1 MPRTPKKRGR
11 PRKYDTPKDK
21 AKQDVVAKRARRRLR
36 KQAAHGNIRFQIY
49 VSAQTEALPTTPSQ
63 GIESYEASPLVG
75 PSEADSSLNRVE
87 SSISSTDAV
96 VTRGEQPPQSI
107 EGNGLA
113 SPYLQHLGNTSGP
126 HTVTASFSTSQEGPA
141 EILLPSS
148 PDGIPSDRTSHA
160 AEEGVIC
167 VESDCEL
174 CHISNV
180 SSPREVEYTAESLY
194 EKGGVTT
201 SPYMVFEDDM
211 GRPRNDGNT
220 RQHEEEAAEEATS
233 DLESQPEHAWEP
245 DSSSESD
252 VSDMRSEVE
261 IDDED
266 ERISVLVESDAHSA
280 KCFLERN
287 WAYTCDCEEEAEEN
301 GIEHTNNNEPQ
312 VYGRLDMVDYWRGLA
327 VPDSFGRASP
337 HAEVGES
344 DDAQLDWSSILSG
357 GDNRPK
363 LDIQMSQRSSPDV
376 QRTWDVDSI
385 ISWATC

>member
-1 MPRTPKKRGR
+1 MPRTPKTRGR
-11 PRKYDTPKDK
+11 PRKYGTPKDK
-21 AKQDVVAKRARRRLR
+21 AKHDVVAKRARRRLR
-36 KQAAHGNIRFQIY
+36 KQPTHDNIRFQIY
-49 VSAQTEALPTTPSQ
+49 VSPQTEASPRTPSQ
-63 GIESYEASPLVG
+63 DIESYETNLLGDP
-75 PSEADSSLNRVE
+75 PEADSSLNRAE
-87 SSISSTDAV
+87 SPTSSIDAAV
-96 VTRGEQPPQSI
+96 AGGEQSPQSI
-107 EGNGLA
+107 EGKDLT
-113 SPYLQHLGNTSGP
+113 SSCLQHLGNTSGP
-126 HTVTASFSTSQEGPA
+126 HTVRASFSTSQEGPA

-148 PDGIPSDRTSHA
+148 PDGISSDRTSHA
-160 AEEGVIC
+160 AGDDDIC

-174 CHISNV
+174 ISNV
-180 SSPREVEYTAESLY
+180 SSSPREVEYTAESLY

-201 SPYMVFEDDM
+201 SSYMVFEDDL

-220 RQHEEEAAEEATS
+220 RQHEEEAAEEAAEEATS

-266 ERISVLVESDAHSA
+266 ERISVSVESDAHLA

-287 WAYTCDCEEEAEEN
+287 WAYTCDCEEEAEES

-312 VYGRLDMVDYWRGLA
+312 VYGLLDMVDYWRGLA
-327 VPDSFGRASP
+327 VPDSIGRASP

-385 ISWATC
+385 IS